1 MASKQTK
8 YENDHFKWN
17 KVENLVIKRG
27 IIGNDSFVM
36 VIRNHRLRSVYLR

>member
-8 YENDHFKWN
+8 YENNHFKWN
-17 KVENLVIKRG
+17 KVENLVIKQG

-36 VIRNHRLRSVYLR
+36 VICNNCLRSVYLQ